1 MGFWDLMHV
10 INTFDDLQIDKN
22 ELRQVKTEKL
32 LKFVEFWQ
40 ND

>member
-1 MGFWDLMHV
+1 MHV